1 MGHVDP
7 HSIKIIPAAA
17 RAFFNGANRYAV
29 VGRVISDPSR
39 FDNKVLKWYQERKLP
54 VTPVRNNPKLPNS
67 ELVEGLQAVSSPL
80 ELQELDKTSLSWIL
94 HPALG
99 FPLLK
104 ELYGPDAK
112 GKSPVGVWIQPGAES
127 DEIEAFIKE
136 HGLEDKIV
144 VGGACI
150 LVHGDAA
157 RAGEAKL

>member
-17 RAFFNGANRYAV
+17 RAFFNANRYAV

-54 VTPVRNNPKLPNS
+54 VTPVRNNPKFPNT
-67 ELVEGLQAVSSPL
+67 ELVEGLQAVKSPL
-80 ELQELDKTSLSWIL
+80 ELDQLDKTSLSWIL

-104 ELYGPDAK
+104 ELYGPEAK

>member
-1 MGHVDP
+1 M
-7 HSIKIIPAAA
+7 
-17 RAFFNGANRYAV
+17 
-29 VGRVISDPSR
+29 
-39 FDNKVLKWYQERKLP
+39 
-54 VTPVRNNPKLPNS
+54 TPVRNNPKFPNT
-67 ELVEGLQAVSSPL
+67 EPIEGLTAVKSPL
-80 ELQELDKTSLSWIL
+80 ELKELDKTSLSWIL

-104 ELYGPDAK
+104 ELYGPEAK